1 MNRTEAISPA
11 KPNLGLNP
19 RTGLI
24 PGGASLRRA
33 YDLALAGAIGAVCGL
48 FLYVEFAANSP
59 RLARAADLWWVRD
72 VLAGVTIGATIG
84 FFLNAAEPARDG
96 AWLRLARL
104 SSWGALAGAVG
115 GAIGLIVG
123 EVVLG
128 GLQGG
133 AFGRALSWA
142 ILGLGIGISQG
153 IAHRS
158 LQRLRFGL
166 VGGGLGG
173 FIGGFLFERLRDG
186 LGNRY
191 DLSQGLGMVILGAGL
206 GLCLALVEQALRRAW
221 IQVLRGRQE
230 GRVYLLAHRRSRLG
244 LDEHIEIGLFG
255 DPNVARLHAEIEST
269 QNGYILR
276 NRDAKGR
283 TKLNGKPVASSH
295 PVLDGDRIELGNT
308 LLVFRKR

>member
-1 MNRTEAISPA
+1 MNKTRNMQKAVPFA
-11 KPNLGLNP
+11 H
-19 RTGLI
+19 
-24 PGGASLRRA
+24 GASLRRT
-33 YDLALAGAIGAVCGL
+33 YDLAIAGAIGAVCGL
-48 FLYVEFAANSP
+48 FLYVEFAGSSQK
-59 RLARAADLWWVRD
+59 LVQAAELWWVRD

-84 FFLNAAEPARDG
+84 FFLNAAEPFRDG
-96 AWLRLARL
+96 AWLRLARM
-104 SSWGALAGAVG
+104 SSWGAIAGAAG
-115 GAIGLIVG
+115 GSIGLVVG

-133 AFGRALSWA
+133 ALGRAISWA

-158 LQRLRFGL
+158 FQRLRFGL
-166 VGGGLGG
+166 IGGGIGG

-221 IQVLRGRQE
+221 VQVLRGRQE
-230 GRVYLLAHRRSRLG
+230 GHVYLLVHRQSRLG

-255 DPNVARLHAEIEST
+255 DPNVARLHAEIDAT

-283 TKLNGKPVASSH
+283 TKLNGKPLTASH